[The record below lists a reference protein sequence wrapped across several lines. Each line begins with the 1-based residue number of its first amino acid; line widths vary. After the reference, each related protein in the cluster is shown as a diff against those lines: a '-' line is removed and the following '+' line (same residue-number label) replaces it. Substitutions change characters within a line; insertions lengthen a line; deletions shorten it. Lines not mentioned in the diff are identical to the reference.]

1 MASTRRLAAIFA
13 ADVAGYSRLM
23 GTDEEGTLE
32 RLKAH
37 RRQLIDP
44 KITEHHG
51 RIVKTTGD
59 GLLVEFASI
68 VDAVRCA
75 AEVQRG
81 MLDREPDMSDE
92 RRIRF
97 RIGVNLGDVIAEGG
111 DIFGDGVNVAARLE
125 ALAEPGGICVS
136 GTVRDHIRDKLPYP
150 FEDRGEQ
157 SVKNIARPLRVY
169 ALRPEAVANLSAT
182 SVPPEAPHRR
192 RSAFAATAAAV
203 AAAVLVIAVAAWWLW
218 PAAKTSSA
226 PTAAGAASVSQARA
240 APRLSI
246 VVLPFANLSDDREQQ
261 YFADG
266 ITEDLTSDL
275 SQIAGML
282 VISRN
287 TAFTYRNKPVDAK
300 QIGRELDVRYVLEGS
315 VRRSGNQVRVNAQ
328 LIEAETNVHL
338 WADRFDRDVSDLFA
352 LQNEITGRIAIS
364 LNFALV
370 GAEAARRVEHPDALD
385 YIFRGR
391 AAASNPV
398 SRKTHAEAISLF
410 ERALALDPHSV
421 EAQLRLA
428 NQLVARVLDQMT
440 DTAAA
445 DIARADELIGQAS
458 AASPNDWRAHFVK
471 GQLLRAQRRC
481 SEAILE
487 YEVVL
492 AANRNMVNA
501 LSNLGRCKMRLGLIG
516 EGVSFQ
522 EQAIRL
528 SPRDPAMHNWY
539 FRIGEAH
546 LMQSRTEEAIV
557 WLEKSRSLNS
567 AAPLVHAWL
576 ASAYALKG
584 ETEHAAAELAEARRL
599 GGEGDMSSI
608 ARLRA
613 DSLVEAPTARTL
625 YETTYLAGLR
635 KAGVPEE

>member
-1 MASTRRLAAIFA
+1 
-13 ADVAGYSRLM
+13 
-23 GTDEEGTLE
+23 
-32 RLKAH
+32 
-37 RRQLIDP
+37 
-44 KITEHHG
+44 
-51 RIVKTTGD
+51 
-59 GLLVEFASI
+59 
-68 VDAVRCA
+68 
-75 AEVQRG
+75 
-81 MLDREPDMSDE
+81 
-92 RRIRF
+92 
-97 RIGVNLGDVIAEGG
+97 
-111 DIFGDGVNVAARLE
+111 
-125 ALAEPGGICVS
+125 
-136 GTVRDHIRDKLPYP
+136 
-150 FEDRGEQ
+150 
-157 SVKNIARPLRVY
+157 
-169 ALRPEAVANLSAT
+169 
-182 SVPPEAPHRR
+182 
-192 RSAFAATAAAV
+192 
-203 AAAVLVIAVAAWWLW
+203 
-218 PAAKTSSA
+218 
-226 PTAAGAASVSQARA
+226 
-240 APRLSI
+240 
-246 VVLPFANLSDDREQQ
+246 
-261 YFADG
+261 
-266 ITEDLTSDL
+266 
-275 SQIAGML
+275 

-300 QIGRELDVRYVLEGS
+300 QIGRDLDVRYVLEGS

-364 LNFALV
+364 LNFALI

-428 NQLVARVLDQMT
+428 NQLVARVLDEMT

-516 EGVSFQ
+516 EGVAFQ

-567 AAPLVHAWL
+567 ATPLVHAWL

-584 ETEHAAAELAEARRL
+584 ETERAAGELAEARRL
-599 GGEGDMSSI
+599 GGEAFMSSI

-613 DSLVEAPTARTL
+613 ASLFETPAALAL
-625 YETTYLAGLR
+625 YEATYLAGLR